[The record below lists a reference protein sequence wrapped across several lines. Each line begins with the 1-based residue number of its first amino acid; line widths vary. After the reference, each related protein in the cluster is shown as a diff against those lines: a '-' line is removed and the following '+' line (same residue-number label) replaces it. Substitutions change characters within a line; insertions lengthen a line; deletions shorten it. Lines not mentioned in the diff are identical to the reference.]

1 MVPPTERR
9 GSGGGHI
16 LPPAWVCQGMHI
28 AYMLITILAP
38 WDSLVL
44 AAAALATN
52 VGYHDGR

>member
-1 MVPPTERR
+1 
-9 GSGGGHI
+9 
-16 LPPAWVCQGMHI
+16 MHI